1 MAYYLLYPRG
11 QVFRVERGV
20 RGPRLVP
27 AEGGTV
33 WEVLP
38 SGVRVP
44 VGKIH
49 KGRLVSF
56 REYLKSLSER
66 MRTAVTP
73 EERRR
78 LSEEFGRTLAEMQL
92 LARTLYPYLRTGV
105 YRVIWGSLR
114 AIRSAVSLAR
124 RLMFRGMPQAYAY
137 YPTAYYPPAYY
148 YRPYPRYYYPGGGG
162 RAWTSPYSYYY

>member
-49 KGRLVSF
+49 RGRLVSF
-56 REYLKSLSER
+56 REYLRSLSER

-114 AIRSAVSLAR
+114 AIRGAVSLVR
-124 RLMFRGMPQAYAY
+124 RLMSRRP
-137 YPTAYYPPAYY
+137 PPAYY
-148 YRPYPRYYYPGGGG
+148 YYYPYPYPYYYYPRYLGGGG
-162 RAWTSPYSYYY
+162 RAWMSPYSYYY